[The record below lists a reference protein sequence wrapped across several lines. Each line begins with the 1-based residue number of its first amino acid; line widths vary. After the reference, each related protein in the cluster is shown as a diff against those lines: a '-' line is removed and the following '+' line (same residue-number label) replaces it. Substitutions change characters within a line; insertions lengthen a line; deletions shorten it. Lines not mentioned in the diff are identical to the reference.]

1 MGVARIL
8 ARRLFDGESLGGP
21 AVVTVDEDSGTIV
34 SVDSG
39 PAASERTGARS
50 TEVHLLSPGFI
61 DLQVNGWAD
70 LDVADCSDEVISRL
84 DDALASTGTTSYLPT
99 LTTARHDLLEHRIS
113 ALDGCLRRRERRND
127 DGRGS
132 GAVGIHLEGPL
143 LGSRHGAHPGDHV
156 IGADLLGDH
165 VIGADLLG
173 DHVIGSDLLGTR
185 VPGGDAVA
193 EWIDALPATVSMM
206 TVGCESPHAPALVSA
221 LVRRG
226 VVVALGHTAPSEQQ
240 FRAAVDAGASVVTHL
255 WNAMSGVHHREDGLA
270 AMALTTDSLA
280 ATLIADGVHV
290 GRRAAAIAFR
300 TKAPGTVA
308 LVSDSVAWS
317 SRRCLDAGATVGP
330 DGGVR
335 LTDGTL
341 AGATRPVA
349 DGVRR
354 LILEWGHDPAVALRA
369 ATSTPARILGA
380 GDRGRVAVGLRADL
394 VGLDEGLVPRRV
406 WVGGR
411 PAET

>member
-8 ARRLFDGESLGGP
+8 TRRLFDGESLGGP
-21 AVVTVDEDSGTIV
+21 AVVVVDEDSGTIV
-34 SVDSG
+34 SVDSD
-39 PAASERTGARS
+39 PAATERIGTRS
-50 TEVHLLSPGFI
+50 TEVDLLSPGFI

-84 DDALASTGTTSYLPT
+84 DDALAGTGTTSYLPT
-99 LTTARHDLLEHRIS
+99 LTTARHDVLELRVS
-113 ALDGCLRRRERRND
+113 ALDRCLRGRERRGDN
-127 DGRGS
+127 GRGS

-156 IGADLLGDH
+156 
-165 VIGADLLG
+165 V
-173 DHVIGSDLLGTR
+173 GSD
-185 VPGGDAVA
+185 AAA

-206 TVGCESPHAPALVSA
+206 TVGCESPHAPALVRVLA
-221 LVRRG
+221 GRG

-240 FRAAVDAGASVVTHL
+240 FRAAVDAGASLVTHL

-330 DGGVR
+330 DGAVR
-335 LTDGTL
+335 LPDGTL

-354 LILEWGHDPAVALRA
+354 LILEWGHDPAEALRA
-369 ATSTPARILGA
+369 ATSTPARILGTT
-380 GDRGRVAVGLRADL
+380 DRGRVAVGLRADL
-394 VGLDEGLVPRRV
+394 VGLDEGLVARRV

>member
-8 ARRLFDGESLGGP
+8 TRRLFDGESLTGP
-21 AVVTVDEDSGTIV
+21 TLVVVDEDSGTIV

-39 PAASERTGARS
+39 PAATGRTGARS
-50 TEVHLLSPGFI
+50 TEVDLLSPGFI

-99 LTTARHDLLEHRIS
+99 LTTARHDVLEHRIS
-113 ALDGCLRRRERRND
+113 ALDGCLRGRERRSDN
-127 DGRGS
+127 GRVS

-143 LGSRHGAHPGDHV
+143 IGSRHGAHPGNHV
-156 IGADLLGDH
+156 LGTNVVGAD
-165 VIGADLLG
+165 
-173 DHVIGSDLLGTR
+173 
-185 VPGGDAVA
+185 VPSGDAVA
-193 EWIDALPATVSMM
+193 KWIDALPATVSMM
-206 TVGCESPHAPALVSA
+206 TVGCESPHAPALVSVLA
-221 LVRRG
+221 RRG

-240 FRAAVDAGASVVTHL
+240 FRAAVDAGASLVTHL
-255 WNAMSGVHHREDGLA
+255 WNAMSGVHHRDDGLA

-335 LTDGTL
+335 LPNGTL

-354 LILEWGHDPAVALRA
+354 LILEWGHDPAEALRA
-369 ATSTPARILGA
+369 ATSTPARIIGA
-380 GDRGRVAVGLRADL
+380 TDRGRVAVGLRADL
-394 VGLDEGLVPRRV
+394 VGLDEGLVTRRV